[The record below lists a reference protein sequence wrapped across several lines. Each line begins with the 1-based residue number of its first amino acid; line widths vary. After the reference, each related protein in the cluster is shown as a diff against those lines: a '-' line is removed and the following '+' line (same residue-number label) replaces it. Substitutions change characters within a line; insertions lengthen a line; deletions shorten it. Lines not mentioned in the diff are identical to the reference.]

1 MDEIIA
7 VYPYMPHPERQVH
20 QQHLNRLYAKA
31 TETIQRR
38 AAINATFAD
47 RMQEY
52 VAWFLERHGNCLA
65 TRQEAEQNAD
75 KCMKAAQKTV
85 ALCAEFDGDAESAI
99 EWILE
104 PQGKEHARLLAACV
118 AVAKMEAGV

>member
-1 MDEIIA
+1 MTPA
-7 VYPYMPHPERQVH
+7 
-20 QQHLNRLYAKA
+20 QQL
-31 TETIQRR
+31 
-38 AAINATFAD
+38 NATFAD

-85 ALCAEFDGDAESAI
+85 ALCAEFDGDPESAI
-99 EWILE
+99 EWIRT
-104 PQGKEHARLLAACV
+104 PQGVEEARLLAACV
-118 AVAKMEAGV
+118 AVAKMEAENGR

>member
-1 MDEIIA
+1 MTPA
-7 VYPYMPHPERQVH
+7 
-20 QQHLNRLYAKA
+20 QQL
-31 TETIQRR
+31 
-38 AAINATFAD
+38 NATFAD

-85 ALCAEFDGDAESAI
+85 ALCAEFDGDAETAV
-99 EWILE
+99 EWVLE
-104 PQGKEHARLLAACV
+104 PEGKEHARLLAACV